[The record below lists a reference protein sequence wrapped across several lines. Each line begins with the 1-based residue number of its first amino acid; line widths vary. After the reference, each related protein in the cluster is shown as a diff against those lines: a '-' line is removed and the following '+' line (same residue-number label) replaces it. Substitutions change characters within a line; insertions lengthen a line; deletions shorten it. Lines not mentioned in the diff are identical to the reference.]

1 MRRGRRKGS
10 KFVKSVYV
18 YIKRHDGQTILLK
31 DIMDELGTTYPTVIN
46 CVRWLI
52 DRDLI
57 RRVGKKFSVIETS

>member
-1 MRRGRRKGS
+1 MKRGRRKGS

-31 DIMDELGTTYPTVIN
+31 DIMDALGTTYPTVIN

-57 RRVGKKFSVIETS
+57 RRDGKKFSVVETS